1 MEGRFLLLSERSKK
15 EVLDYMP
22 NESSISKLALFFQNF
37 SDGTR
42 LKIISCL
49 AMCDMCVNDISTI
62 LDVNQTTISHQLKYL
77 KSQNIVSCKRDG
89 KIILYSL
96 TSSKVNDLML
106 SAVNVVQSLLRHFL
120 ESLRLNNKKNHGQI
134 PWFFFS
140 LFYYLNGLS
149 L

>member
-1 MEGRFLLLSERSKK
+1 MENRYLLLTERNKH
-15 EVLDYMP
+15 EVLNYLP
-22 NESSISKLALFFQNF
+22 SEQSIDRLANFFQNF

-49 AMCDMCVNDISTI
+49 AMCDMCVNDLSTI
-62 LDVNQTTISHQLKYL
+62 LRINQTTISHQLKFL

-106 SAVNVVQSLLRHFL
+106 SAVNV
-120 ESLRLNNKKNHGQI
+120 I
-134 PWFFFS
+134 
-140 LFYYLNGLS
+140 
-149 L
+149 